1 MNERRTRDAK
11 CLQTRAKKQ
20 ADSGTC
26 RNRPTGDLGGLPTLA
41 KCPTGIPG
49 LDEVTNGGI
58 PRDRPTLICGGSGG
72 GKTLLAMQFLVRGI
86 EEHGEPG
93 VFMCFE
99 ERESDLAA
107 NVASLGFDLPA
118 LIAQKKLVVDQV
130 TIDRD
135 EILETGEYNLDGLF
149 IRLGAAIDT
158 VGAKRV
164 VLEALFAAL
173 TNLHILRSELRRLFL
188 WLKEKGVTAIVTG
201 ERADGSLTRRSLEEY
216 VSDCVILLDQ
226 KVADE
231 VATRRL
237 RVVMYR
243 GSAGTGKTS
252 IAASFTDAAC
262 RRGERRVYFAFEE
275 SPDQIVRNMRSIGV
289 DLGPWIDKGLLHI
302 VGTRPASFGLEVHLS
317 AMVNLVDTI
326 KPRAVVLDPV
336 SSFQAAGTPRDARAM
351 LVRLVDLLKT
361 RQITAMFTSL
371 TGGGRPAEQSEV
383 GLSSLIDTW
392 VMLRNLEQAG
402 ERSRTL
408 SLIKSRG
415 MKHSN
420 QAREL
425 LLTEKGVELA
435 EIFVGPDGAIMI
447 GSARAAQ
454 KAADHAA
461 DMALQQDIARKKDA
475 IARKRKVTETR
486 IAEMRAELDVETVDF
501 DIATAQ
507 QVATAGTLRWS
518 RATLA
523 GAREQAGGSRTKFA
537 NGGGR

>member
-1 MNERRTRDAK
+1 
-11 CLQTRAKKQ
+11 
-20 ADSGTC
+20 
-26 RNRPTGDLGGLPTLA
+26 
-41 KCPTGIPG
+41 
-49 LDEVTNGGI
+49 
-58 PRDRPTLICGGSGG
+58 
-72 GKTLLAMQFLVRGI
+72 
-86 EEHGEPG
+86 
-93 VFMCFE
+93 
-99 ERESDLAA
+99 
-107 NVASLGFDLPA
+107 
-118 LIAQKKLVVDQV
+118 
-130 TIDRD
+130 
-135 EILETGEYNLDGLF
+135 
-149 IRLGAAIDT
+149 
-158 VGAKRV
+158 
-164 VLEALFAAL
+164 
-173 TNLHILRSELRRLFL
+173 
-188 WLKEKGVTAIVTG
+188 
-201 ERADGSLTRRSLEEY
+201 
-216 VSDCVILLDQ
+216 
-226 KVADE
+226 
-231 VATRRL
+231 
-237 RVVMYR
+237 
-243 GSAGTGKTS
+243 
-252 IAASFTDAAC
+252 
-262 RRGERRVYFAFEE
+262 
-275 SPDQIVRNMRSIGV
+275 
-289 DLGPWIDKGLLHI
+289 
-302 VGTRPASFGLEVHLS
+302 
-317 AMVNLVDTI
+317 
-326 KPRAVVLDPV
+326 
-336 SSFQAAGTPRDARAM
+336 
-351 LVRLVDLLKT
+351 
-361 RQITAMFTSL
+361 L
-371 TGGGRPAEQSEV
+371 TGGGHPAEQSEV

-523 GAREQAGGSRTKFA
+523 GPREQAGGSRTKFA